1 MRLKVKASKSVLIVD
16 DETDVLEL
24 FKESLEDLSCQVFT
38 ANDGQKALSFL
49 ASNKVDFIV
58 TDISMPN
65 MTGLE
70 FISLLHERS
79 DLTPF
84 FFITGYHDYPREDLN
99 RYKPRAIIFKPFD
112 FAEAAMLVKNHLMR
126 LSKND

>member
-1 MRLKVKASKSVLIVD
+1 MVLKVKAPKSVLVVD
-16 DETDVLEL
+16 DDADILEL
-24 FKESLEDLSCQVFT
+24 FQESLEDLSFQVFT
-38 ANDGQKALSFL
+38 AADGAEALSFL
-49 ASNKVDFIV
+49 ASHKVDFII

-65 MTGLE
+65 MSGPE
-70 FISLLHERS
+70 FIGQLQERS

-84 FFITGYHDYPREDLN
+84 VFITGYHDYPREDLN